1 MTSKAAKRGRPARPT
16 KVMRVPLELTDQIE
30 NYCKKSGYRLPLLTG
45 KVPAGFPLNA
55 TDHISEW
62 VDMNQMI
69 IKDPGSMFLIEA
81 VGDSMEEDHIYEG
94 DLLIVDG
101 SIQPRHGM
109 IVIAAIDG
117 EYTVKRFFKKD
128 NAIKLVPAN
137 SNYPEIDVTD
147 NVQFAVAGV
156 VVRSLHQFSY

>member
-1 MTSKAAKRGRPARPT
+1 MTTRTAKRGRPARPT
-16 KVMRVPLELTDQIE
+16 KVMRVALELTDQIE

-69 IKDPGSMFLIEA
+69 INDPDNMFLIEA
-81 VGDSMEEDHIYEG
+81 MGDSMEGDHIYEG

-101 SIQPRHGM
+101 SIQPKHGM
-109 IVIAAIDG
+109 IVIAAVDG

-137 SNYPEIDVTD
+137 SNYPEIDISKD
-147 NVQFAVAGV
+147 MQFAVAGV
-156 VVRSLHQFSY
+156 VVRSLHQFAY

>member
-1 MTSKAAKRGRPARPT
+1 MTARIAKRGRPTRPT

-30 NYCKKSGYRLPLLTG
+30 TYCKKSGYRLPLLTG

-69 IKDPGSMFLIEA
+69 IKDPDAMFLIEA
-81 VGDSMEEDHIYEG
+81 MGDSMEEDRIYEG

-101 SIQPRHGM
+101 SIQPKHGM
-109 IVIAAIDG
+109 IVIAAIEG
-117 EYTVKRFFKKD
+117 EYTVKRFFKKQ
-128 NAIKLVPAN
+128 NKIKLVPAN
-137 SNYPEIDVTD
+137 SNYPEIDVTED
-147 NVQFAVAGV
+147 MQFTVAGV